1 MSTHHQLVTVLS
13 GVVVCLFVC
22 VFAIPVR
29 HFSLFF
35 IVSLG
40 IFIQAVY
47 IALYERS
54 YNKNYTPSRPL
65 WEVKSCLAQL
75 VVRWVTTCE
84 AWVLF
89 VFSLFFVVVFNSFL
103 LFLLIHKDK
112 LISCQKGSCC
122 LLSPNYSGDSR
133 TTNQSSHNQPIY
145 HCTTNGYPSSKNHQ
159 INYN

>member
-1 MSTHHQLVTVLS
+1 MLSNSQKSQKIKVSTHHQLVTVLS

-47 IALYERS
+47 IVLYERS

-89 VFSLFFVVVFNSFL
+89 VFSLFVVVVFSSVKVLRVPFL
-103 LFLLIHKDK
+103 F
-112 LISCQKGSCC
+112 
-122 LLSPNYSGDSR
+122 
-133 TTNQSSHNQPIY
+133 
-145 HCTTNGYPSSKNHQ
+145 
-159 INYN
+159 